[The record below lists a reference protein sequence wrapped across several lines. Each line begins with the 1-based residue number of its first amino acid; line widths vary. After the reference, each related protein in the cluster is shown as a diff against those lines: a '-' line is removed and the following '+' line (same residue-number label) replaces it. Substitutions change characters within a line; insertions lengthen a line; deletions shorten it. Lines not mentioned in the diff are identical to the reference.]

1 MDSSQSGSRKRAK
14 TGTESDISSK
24 TRKSSA
30 YDAGFEQ
37 HLVDYGIYPDKYDY
51 GDGFVYPDNWKE
63 IKERLAQPRP
73 SLSPARFPD
82 EAFLN
87 FDKINIQALT
97 ENTVM
102 SKAFPIIA
110 GTADIPSQENLYFGN
125 LRDLTDGSITK
136 AKPDFY
142 DGSRPADLH
151 KDIREELG
159 AYIVPSTNTAA
170 PCLPN
175 FFTEGKGPNGNPAVC
190 KRQALYDGA
199 VGARGVH
206 ELRSYVDPE
215 TLHDSKAY
223 TITSTYHNGTLRLYT
238 THSTPST
245 NPNRDYEFRMT
256 QLRGWDM
263 TDNPDTFRQGAGALR
278 NARDWAKEKREEII
292 TAANGKV
299 PDTESATGASAT
311 HLMLTRS
318 TGHGRA
324 ASNYQ
329 AATVVNAGVSNI
341 SIESAP
347 IAEQVPIVEPA
358 VSEKRFGPIQTS
370 DLPPRIHPSSGDM
383 PHPEI
388 PTVSNG
394 SIQNNA
400 APSPLDATIA
410 KQNHERGSHDSLSN
424 ATPCRGQRPTG
435 THSPSSA
442 RHGDAASKASA
453 QPTQPSA
460 NSAATATAAKPN
472 YQHFPPGFIPQTT
485 QAAESIGLALPS
497 QPALR
502 GPAPA
507 SAAADQLID
516 GYKAAHTTL
525 YISLSSSDIG
535 IVPISLRSCLGETY
549 FQNILK
555 AWGLDSKK
563 DDVLGVTVSFDWLNL
578 APFLLREAV
587 TDSWLKVLE
596 VIDEAPVWRDGKE
609 KCGLKVVIIMR

>member
-37 HLVDYGIYPDKYDY
+37 HLVDHGIYPDEYDH
-51 GDGFVYPDNWKE
+51 GDGSVCPDNWEE
-63 IKERLAQPRP
+63 INERLAQPRS
-73 SLSPARFPD
+73 SLSPSRFPR
-82 EAFLN
+82 EAFVN
-87 FDKINIQALT
+87 FKKTNIQALT
-97 ENTVM
+97 ENTAM

-263 TDNPDTFRQGAGALR
+263 TGNPDTFRQGAGALR

-311 HLMLTRS
+311 PLMLTRS

-329 AATVVNAGVSNI
+329 AATVVNAGD
-341 SIESAP
+341 
-347 IAEQVPIVEPA
+347 A
-358 VSEKRFGPIQTS
+358 VRMLQSKLADEHTPRRASVLKAWLVKQDKEHDTRPGMLSDSEAVLEAVKPPGPTTIT
-370 DLPPRIHPSSGDM
+370 PSSSGE
-383 PHPEI
+383 HG
-388 PTVSNG
+388 TGG
-394 SIQNNA
+394 SRNVEQLL
-400 APSPLDATIA
+400 PVYSGHLRSSP
-410 KQNHERGSHDSLSN
+410 
-424 ATPCRGQRPTG
+424 
-435 THSPSSA
+435 
-442 RHGDAASKASA
+442 
-453 QPTQPSA
+453 
-460 NSAATATAAKPN
+460 
-472 YQHFPPGFIPQTT
+472 PP
-485 QAAESIGLALPS
+485 
-497 QPALR
+497 
-502 GPAPA
+502 
-507 SAAADQLID
+507 
-516 GYKAAHTTL
+516 
-525 YISLSSSDIG
+525 LSSSGPDDDNPHPPGAPANTLPSHSELTSSKAGEHSHGPTCSEAEEMRAATIPMEREPQLTG
-535 IVPISLRSCLGETY
+535 HNASATGQTPPRSASPVRYSRLIPLSILSNIKELIEVSAIKIKRGHALIDESPEERKSSKIKELEVSPAAYTTNIPLNRSSLQAKRARLDREIRMEKLMVCSSISLPRMFRTNANG
-549 FQNILK
+549 
-555 AWGLDSKK
+555 AG
-563 DDVLGVTVSFDWLNL
+563 
-578 APFLLREAV
+578 
-587 TDSWLKVLE
+587 
-596 VIDEAPVWRDGKE
+596 
-609 KCGLKVVIIMR
+609 